1 MVATVTVSVQDLR
14 EQIEPILRRVSED
27 GETIEVVDGDKPLA
41 RLVPAPAPR
50 RPMTPEEL
58 DTFWA
63 EWDEL
68 AAEIGAHW
76 PEGVSVEDA
85 IRDIRR
91 EL

>member
-1 MVATVTVSVQDLR
+1 MVIATVSVQDLR
-14 EQIEPILRRVSED
+14 EQTEPILRRVSEA

-41 RLVPAPAPR
+41 RLVPTER

-58 DTFWA
+58 EAYWA

-68 AAEIGAHW
+68 AAEIGAKW
-76 PEGVSVEDA
+76 PPGLSAADA
-85 IRDIRR
+85 IKEDRR

>member
-1 MVATVTVSVQDLR
+1 MVVATVSVQDLHD
-14 EQIEPILRRVSED
+14 QTEPILRRVSEG
-27 GETIEVVDGDKPLA
+27 GETIEVFDGDKPLA

-63 EWDEL
+63 EWDQL